1 MDFAMSLI
9 NKLLQD
15 LEQRQAGTESNMPIS
30 AGVQSVHRAPRRGGW
45 MIAAMLLLPVVAAA
59 GLWTFLSKGPVPAA
73 TVAQAPVAVAPAPV
87 AVAPA
92 PAPTPAPVV
101 AVVETK
107 PEVAK
112 AEPAKVEAPK
122 VEVAK
127 VEVAKAPA
135 PVVAPAAKAPAPV
148 VAKAAVDAPVVQ
160 PEKVPPPPAPKTV
173 TAAVE
178 KPKAVVAQAST
189 KPEGKPEPKAELK
202 PEPKALTDAK
212 IAGMYPGVIK
222 KNLNDPA
229 AAIVASADKPAA
241 AAPSAAD
248 RPVAKLAVAAE
259 PQSQKTF
266 TPRQQSDNLYKQAVV
281 HAQQGQGKDAR
292 DLLAKSLEAAPQN
305 VAARQMLAGLL
316 VEANKLPD
324 ALGVLREGVKVS
336 PDNSAMWMNLARL
349 QLEFGDANA
358 ATATLEQG
366 LTPAGEDAQY
376 NAFYAVLMQRAGRHD
391 AALKHYLVALRS
403 DPSMP
408 NWLVGAGISMQALG
422 RDSDAIE
429 AFQRAKDG
437 GQLPAAFTSF
447 VDQRLAQLKR

>member
-1 MDFAMSLI
+1 MDFSMSLI

-30 AGVQSVHRAPRRGGW
+30 AGVQSVRRPPRRGGW
-45 MIAAMLLLPVVAAA
+45 MVAVMLLLPVVAAA
-59 GLWTFLSKGPVPAA
+59 GLWAFISKAPVPPA
-73 TVAQAPVAVAPAPV
+73 TVAKAPVVVAPAPV
-87 AVAPA
+87 PASVAPA
-92 PAPTPAPVV
+92 PVPAPAPVV
-101 AVVETK
+101 AAVEAK

-112 AEPAKVEAPK
+112 PEVAKVEVAKVEAPK
-122 VEVAK
+122 VEP
-127 VEVAKAPA
+127 AKAPE
-135 PVVAPAAKAPAPV
+135 PVAAPAAKAPAPPV
-148 VAKAAVDAPVVQ
+148 VAKAAVEAPVAV
-160 PEKVPPPPAPKTV
+160 
-173 TAAVE
+173 AVE
-178 KPKAVVAQAST
+178 KPKAVVAQASPKVET
-189 KPEGKPEPKAELK
+189 KVEAKAEPKPPVKSEPKAV
-202 PEPKALTDAK
+202 PDAK
-212 IAGMYPGVIK
+212 IAGIYPGVVK

-229 AAIVASADKPAA
+229 AAIAAAEAPAAVADKP
-241 AAPSAAD
+241 
-248 RPVAKLAVAAE
+248 VAKVAVAAE

-292 DLLAKSLEAAPQN
+292 ELLAKSLEAAPQN
-305 VAARQMLAGLL
+305 VAARQLLAGLL

-324 ALGVLREGVKVS
+324 ALTVLREGVKVS
-336 PDNSAMWMNLARL
+336 PDNSVMWMNLARL

-376 NAFYAVLMQRAGRHD
+376 NAFYAALLQRAGRHD
-391 AALKHYLVALRS
+391 AALKHFLVALRS

>member
-1 MDFAMSLI
+1 MSLI

-15 LEQRQAGTESNMPIS
+15 LEQRQAGTETNAPIA
-30 AGVQSVHRAPRRGGW
+30 AGVQSVYRAPRRGGW
-45 MIAAMLLLPVVAAA
+45 MVAGMLLLPVVAAA
-59 GLWTFLSKGPVPAA
+59 GLWAWMSR
-73 TVAQAPVAVAPAPV
+73 APAPTV
-87 AVAPA
+87 TMAKAPAAPA
-92 PAPTPAPVV
+92 PAPVVAAAPVAVPALAPVAATAPAPAPATAPAPASVVV
-101 AVVETK
+101 AVEAK

-112 AEPAKVEAPK
+112 VEVAKVEAPK

-127 VEVAKAPA
+127 APET
-135 PVVAPAAKAPAPV
+135 VVAPAAKAPAP
-148 VAKAAVDAPVVQ
+148 KAGL
-160 PEKVPPPPAPKTV
+160 

-178 KPKAVVAQAST
+178 KPKAVVAQASP
-189 KPEGKPEPKAELK
+189 KPESKPEPK
-202 PEPKALTDAK
+202 PEPKALSDAK

-222 KNLNDPA
+222 KPLNDPA
-229 AAIVASADKPAA
+229 AAAAVAVADKPAA
-241 AAPSAAD
+241 AAAD

-259 PQSQKTF
+259 SQSQKTF

-292 DLLAKSLEAAPQN
+292 ELLAKSLEAAPQN
-305 VAARQMLAGLL
+305 VAARQLLAGLL

-324 ALGVLREGVKVS
+324 ALALLREGVKVS
-336 PDNSAMWMNLARL
+336 PDQSAMWMNLARL

-376 NAFYAVLMQRAGRHD
+376 NAFYAVLMQRAARHD
-391 AALKHYLVALRS
+391 AALKHFLVALRS

-422 RDSDAIE
+422 RDSDAVE

-437 GQLPAAFTSF
+437 GQLPAAFTNF

>member
-1 MDFAMSLI
+1 MSLI

-15 LEQRQAGTESNMPIS
+15 LEQRQAGTETNAPIS
-30 AGVQSVHRAPRRGGW
+30 IGVQSVRRPPRRGGW
-45 MIAAMLLLPVVAAA
+45 MVAAMLLLPVVAAA
-59 GLWTFLSKGPVPAA
+59 GLWAFISKAPVPPA
-73 TVAQAPVAVAPAPV
+73 TVAKAPVVVAPAPV
-87 AVAPA
+87 PAAVAPV
-92 PAPTPAPVV
+92 PAPLPAPAPVV
-101 AVVETK
+101 AAVEVK
-107 PEVAK
+107 P
-112 AEPAKVEAPK
+112 
-122 VEVAK
+122 EVAK
-127 VEVAKAPA
+127 VEVAKVDVAKVQAPKVEVA
-135 PVVAPAAKAPAPV
+135 KAPEPVVAPAAKAPAPPV
-148 VAKAAVDAPVVQ
+148 VAKAAA
-160 PEKVPPPPAPKTV
+160 EA
-173 TAAVE
+173 
-178 KPKAVVAQAST
+178 
-189 KPEGKPEPKAELK
+189 KPEPKAV
-202 PEPKALTDAK
+202 PDAK
-212 IAGMYPGVIK
+212 IAGLYPGVVK

-229 AAIVASADKPAA
+229 AAIAAAEAPAAVTDKP
-241 AAPSAAD
+241 
-248 RPVAKLAVAAE
+248 VARLAVAAE

-292 DLLAKSLEAAPQN
+292 DLLGKSLEAAPQN
-305 VAARQMLAGLL
+305 VAARQLLAGLL

-324 ALGVLREGVKVS
+324 ALAVLREGVKVS
-336 PDNSAMWMNLARL
+336 PDNTVMWMNLARL

-376 NAFYAVLMQRAGRHD
+376 NAFYAALLQRAGRHD
-391 AALKHYLVALRS
+391 AALKHFLVSLRS

-422 RDSDAIE
+422 RDSDAVE

>member
-1 MDFAMSLI
+1 
-9 NKLLQD
+9 
-15 LEQRQAGTESNMPIS
+15 
-30 AGVQSVHRAPRRGGW
+30 
-45 MIAAMLLLPVVAAA
+45 VAA
-59 GLWTFLSKGPVPAA
+59 
-73 TVAQAPVAVAPAPV
+73 
-87 AVAPA
+87 
-92 PAPTPAPVV
+92 
-101 AVVETK
+101 VEAK

-112 AEPAKVEAPK
+112 VELAKVEAPK
-122 VEVAK
+122 VEAPK
-127 VEVAKAPA
+127 VEIAKAPE
-135 PVVAPAAKAPAPV
+135 PGVAPAAKAPAPPV
-148 VAKAAVDAPVVQ
+148 VAKAAVESPVAV
-160 PEKVPPPPAPKTV
+160 
-173 TAAVE
+173 AVE
-178 KPKAVVAQAST
+178 KPKAVVAQASPKAET
-189 KPEGKPEPKAELK
+189 KADVKAEAKADPKPLVKSEPKAV
-202 PEPKALTDAK
+202 PDAK
-212 IAGMYPGVIK
+212 IAGLYPGVVK

-229 AAIVASADKPAA
+229 AAIAAAEAPAAVADK
-241 AAPSAAD
+241 
-248 RPVAKLAVAAE
+248 PVAKLAVAAE

-292 DLLAKSLEAAPQN
+292 ELLGKSLEAAPQN
-305 VAARQMLAGLL
+305 VAARQLLAGLL

-324 ALGVLREGVKVS
+324 ALAVLREGVKVS
-336 PDNSAMWMNLARL
+336 PDNTVMWMNLARL

-376 NAFYAVLMQRAGRHD
+376 NAFYAALLQRAGRHD
-391 AALKHYLVALRS
+391 AALKHFLVSLRS

-422 RDSDAIE
+422 RDSDAVE